1 MQPNST
7 EIKCVVW
14 DLDGTVWDGV
24 FLERDDHEEV
34 TPRADVLAMMER
46 LDAAG
51 IVNSVASRTAS
62 VVEAEL
68 RRLPR
73 LWALLVAP
81 QLSWGPKSES
91 IRAIAETL
99 GISTSSILLVDDSPF
114 ERAEVLARCPGTQA
128 TDRQEA
134 LAMFE
139 RGDRVPTDLSPDA
152 LLRVD
157 RYRAELRRR
166 EAGAQFSSLED
177 FLWTTQLTLTIR
189 PAVAGDTVRISELVR
204 RTRRLNSSGLPL
216 PVDAAEKLIT
226 RPGMLVAELQD
237 RFGDYGLIGL
247 TVVDANRDR
256 WWASLIAMSCRVQ
269 GRGVAPA
276 LLDHVTRVAAGA
288 GATSFAVPLR
298 PSDGNT
304 ELRVL
309 LRQMGFSGIR
319 DGSSPAPPA
328 AAHAVSA
335 TEPGSFVWL
344 ARRLDELPARPS
356 PWVSI
361 EADDSWA
368 AFGDLHL
375 GSAS

>member
-1 MQPNST
+1 MQPDSA

-24 FLERDDHEEV
+24 FLERDDREEI

-51 IVNSVASRTAS
+51 VVNSVASRTAS
-62 VVEAEL
+62 VVETEL

-99 GISTSSILLVDDSPF
+99 GISTSSMLLVDDSPF
-114 ERAEVLARCPGTQA
+114 ERAEVLARCPGVQV
-128 TDRQEA
+128 TDRREA

-139 RGDRVPTDLSPDA
+139 RGDRMPRDLSPDA
-152 LLRVD
+152 RRRVD
-157 RYRAELRRR
+157 RYRAELRRQ

-177 FLWTTQLTLTIR
+177 FLWTTLLKLTIR
-189 PAVAGDTVRISELVR
+189 PAVATDTVRISELVR

-216 PVDAAEKLIT
+216 PVDAAEKLVSQ
-226 RPGMLVAELQD
+226 PGMLVAELQD

-247 TVVDANRDR
+247 TVVEANRDM
-256 WWASLIAMSCRVQ
+256 WWAPLIAMSCRVQ

-276 LLDHVTRVAAGA
+276 LLDHVTRVAAEA

-309 LRQMGFSGIR
+309 LRQLGFSGIR
-319 DGSSPAPPA
+319 DGSPPAPSGA
-328 AAHAVSA
+328 ARALLAA
-335 TEPGSFVWL
+335 EPGSVVWL
-344 ARRLDELPARPS
+344 VRQLGELPAGPS
-356 PWVSI
+356 PWVSL

-368 AFGDLHL
+368 TFDDRHVGCMR
-375 GSAS
+375 